1 MNENARSLNLIRT
14 ILLKSNK
21 RVLFLYYPTVRPQIL
36 ILMISYFCC
45 LSGQNSAHMLEEFGD
60 QGRKKGVLNIYFY
73 YFDYVKI

>member
-21 RVLFLYYPTVRPQIL
+21 RVLSLYYPTIL
-36 ILMISYFCC
+36 PHFFSDFDFCSH
-45 LSGQNSAHMLEEFGD
+45 LGIREE
-60 QGRKKGVLNIYFY
+60 KKGVLYIYFY